1 MKFKFIG
8 QKWDTMKNSANDFQQ
23 ALDMFVGGSDMAT
36 ISVTEIIPKSKVQIT
51 VYRSYNDYRIQHGEQ
66 KLDIMDKFI
75 IFGKRECIP
84 FFTNITYNATF
95 SDVEKEYNTKKLK
108 LTVISQS
115 ATEFVVEIEKV

>member
-51 VYRSYNDYRIQHGEQ
+51 VYRSYNDYRIQPGEQ

-84 FFTNITYNATF
+84 FFTKSHIMPRL
-95 SDVEKEYNTKKLK
+95 VM
-108 LTVISQS
+108 
-115 ATEFVVEIEKV
+115 